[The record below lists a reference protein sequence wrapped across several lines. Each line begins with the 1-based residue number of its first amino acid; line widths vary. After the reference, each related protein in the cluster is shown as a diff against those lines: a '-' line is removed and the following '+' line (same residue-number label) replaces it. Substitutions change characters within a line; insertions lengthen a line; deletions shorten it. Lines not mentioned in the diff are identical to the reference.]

1 MLKSKIYKSMPVT
14 LGILGGG
21 QLAKMLASAAYR
33 LGLNVAVI
41 ENHSDSPAGDMTKA
55 DYYRGWDNSED
66 LARFIEKSDIITL
79 ENEFISPD
87 ILEYIEKYRT
97 VYPSS
102 KTMRLV
108 QDKLIQKETFQ
119 NAGLPLPKYQNIE
132 TLEQAHNFGDT
143 YGFPFVIKARKYGYD
158 GYGNATVF
166 NKESVTEAWNRF
178 NSSGTIRPLMA
189 ESFVDFT
196 KELAVIVA
204 RNKSGQKEVYPCVET
219 IQYRHICHEVI
230 APAEVDENIK
240 KEARQ
245 IALKSVEAID
255 GIGVFGVEMFL
266 CANGEVLLN
275 EIAPRPHNSGHYTIE
290 ACQTSQFENSIRA
303 VCDLPLGSSNMIVP
317 AACMVNLL
325 GQKDCDGTP
334 ADVRELLGHANI
346 WLHLYNK
353 KKSRVGRKMGHINAV
368 GNTQNEAITR
378 ARSAANAI
386 IWE

>member
-1 MLKSKIYKSMPVT
+1 MLKSKINKGMPVT

-33 LGLNVAVI
+33 LGLNVAII
-41 ENHSDSPAGDMTKA
+41 ENHADSPAGDMTKY
-55 DYYRGWDNSED
+55 DFDKGWENSSELD
-66 LARFIEKSDIITL
+66 RFIEKSDIITL

-87 ILEYIEKYRT
+87 ILEYIEQFRA

-108 QDKLIQKETFQ
+108 QDKLIQKETFR
-119 NAGLPLPKYQNIE
+119 NAGLPVPTFQIIE
-132 TLEQAHNFGDT
+132 SLEQA
-143 YGFPFVIKARKYGYD
+143 YGFGEANGYPYVIKARKYGYD

-166 NKESVTEAWNRF
+166 NKEAVAEAWNRF
-178 NSSGTIRPLMA
+178 NNAQSIRPLMA
-189 ESFVDFT
+189 ETFVDFN

-204 RNKSGQKEVYPCVET
+204 RNKSGHKEVYPCVET
-219 IQYRHICHEVI
+219 VQYRHICHEVI
-230 APAEVDENIK
+230 APAEIDENIRK
-240 KEARQ
+240 TARQ

-266 CANGEVLLN
+266 TAGGEVLLN

-290 ACQTSQFENSIRA
+290 ACQTSQFENCIRA
-303 VCDLPLGSSNMIVP
+303 VCDLPLGSSNMLVA

-334 ADVRELLGHANI
+334 ADVRELLGHGNI

-353 KKSRVGRKMGHINAV
+353 KKSRIGRKMGHINAV
-368 GNTQNEAITR
+368 GNSQTEAIGR